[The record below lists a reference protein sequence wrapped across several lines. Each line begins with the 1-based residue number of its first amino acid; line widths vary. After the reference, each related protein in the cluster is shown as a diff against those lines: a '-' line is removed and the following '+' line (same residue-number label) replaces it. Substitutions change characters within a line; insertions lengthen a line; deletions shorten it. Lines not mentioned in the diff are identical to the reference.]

1 VSATPESNAAPEAV
15 GAPAPAL
22 TIHGS
27 ATSEEVAALVA
38 VLSAASG
45 GPVGS
50 AAQGSRAG
58 GWADHARALRHTLPH
73 GSGAWRSSL
82 R

>member
-1 VSATPESNAAPEAV
+1 MADAAAPH
-15 GAPAPAL
+15 AL

-27 ATSEEVAALVA
+27 ATPQEVAAIVA
-38 VLSAASG
+38 VLAAASG
-45 GPVGS
+45 GP
-50 AAQGSRAG
+50 AATVAMASRSG

-73 GSGAWRSSL
+73 GSGAWRTSL